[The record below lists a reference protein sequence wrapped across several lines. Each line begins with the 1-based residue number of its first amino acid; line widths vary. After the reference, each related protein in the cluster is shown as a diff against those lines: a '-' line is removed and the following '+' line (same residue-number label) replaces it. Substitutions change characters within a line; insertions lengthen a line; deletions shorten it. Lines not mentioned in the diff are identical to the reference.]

1 MLGCNISDSGI
12 FDLLSYRICCYL
24 CSMFRSSLEIVGSSF
39 KMALQELWKN
49 KLRTFLSLFGITIGI
64 FCIIGVLATVNS
76 LEQNIQNEVKSLGTN
91 TIYIDKWDYSAGGGP
106 DYPWWKYVNR
116 PVPQYHEMKQI
127 RERTPGAKFTAFKI
141 DVEDNV
147 DYGDNRL
154 SGVNIYGISEEF
166 REIQPMEIAW
176 GRFLSDAEFSQGS
189 AVTVIGFEIAEK
201 LFGTPERALGK
212 LITCRGKKVSVTGV
226 IKKQGKTMIGG
237 WQFDQSVV
245 MAYRFARNIM
255 DEKKADPLILV
266 QGKDDLSSKALKDD
280 LTGTM
285 RALHKLPPTK
295 EEDFAL
301 NDINDFSDAIS
312 SAFVSLNVGGWAIAA
327 LSLIVGMFGVAN
339 IMFVSVRE
347 RTSQIGLKKAVGAK
361 NRIILA
367 EFLLESAFLCVIG
380 GFIGLTLVY
389 LLTQVL
395 TNALNFPVFISTANM
410 ALAVGI
416 CIVVGIL
423 AGFIPAR
430 QAARMDPV
438 VAIRSK

>member
-1 MLGCNISDSGI
+1 MV
-12 FDLLSYRICCYL
+12 R
-24 CSMFRSSLEIVGSSF
+24 RSLEIVGSSF

-49 KLRTFLSLFGITIGI
+49 KLRTFLSLFGVTIGI

-116 PVPQYHEMKQI
+116 PSPKYTEMKEI
-127 RERTPGAKFTAFKI
+127 RERTPGAKFAAFKI
-141 DVEDNV
+141 DVNDNV
-147 DYGDNRL
+147 DFADNRL
-154 SGVNIYGISEEF
+154 SGINIYGISEEF
-166 REIQPMEIAW
+166 REIQPIEIDY
-176 GRFLSDAEFSQGS
+176 GRFISDAEFSQGS
-189 AVTVIGFEIAEK
+189 PVTVIGNEVAEK
-201 LFGTPERALGK
+201 LFGVPEAAVGK
-212 LITCRGKKVSVTGV
+212 QITSRGKKLMVIGV

-255 DEKKADPLILV
+255 DEKKADPLIMV
-266 QGKDDLSSKALKDD
+266 QGLDNLNSKALKDD

-295 EEDFAL
+295 DEDFAL

-312 SAFVSLNVGGWAIAA
+312 SAFVSLNIGGWAIAA

-361 NRIILA
+361 NRVILA
-367 EFLLESAFLCVIG
+367 EFLLESAFLCIIG
-380 GFIGLTLVY
+380 GLIGLTLVF

-395 TNALNFPVFISTANM
+395 TKALHFPVFISTSNM
-410 ALAVGI
+410 ALAIII
-416 CIVVGIL
+416 CIIVGVM

-438 VAIRSK
+438 AAIRSK